1 MEFFLNQASGLLGA
15 VMVLSAY
22 FLLQTSIVNNTSYPF
37 LILNLLGGALLFI
50 ASAVTGQLGLI
61 LLEGTW
67 TAISFY
73 ALMKKIKQKS
83 AAGI

>member
-1 MEFFLNQASGLLGA
+1 MSLQFFLDQVAGLLGA
-15 VMVLSAY
+15 AMVLTAY
-22 FLLQTSIVNNTSYPF
+22 FFMQTGSLKNTAYSF

-67 TAISFY
+67 TAISAY
-73 ALMKKIKQKS
+73 AILKRLKQSKIE
-83 AAGI
+83 